1 MASERGASISRW
13 GAGQNQRASPTS
25 YSPDQLLLS
34 PFPPENPILDRL
46 LPEHQRKVLDRLPTA
61 LPLAV
66 TANLVSDEDYWKR
79 CCTERWQVCDI
90 SGYGDSWKRMFFERH
105 LENIL
110 KSFVPNTTDPNQVL
124 ELIPLCKDY
133 VRKLEVDQFL
143 PPLKVDPEEEAD
155 DISDSG
161 SDLGLGEVPV
171 HHYDLGALV
180 TALPY
185 LEELHLTYGVKDCG
199 MNFEWNLFKFTY
211 QDCCNLAGAV
221 KKCHK
226 LKVMHPKINLSSS
239 ARSSDCLWRGRRGRN
254 LGSVFPAGSTLPVAG
269 SCLPEQREAN
279 LPYMLEIP
287 QSQRRG
293 MGVSRR

>member
-1 MASERGASISRW
+1 M
-13 GAGQNQRASPTS
+13 
-25 YSPDQLLLS
+25 
-34 PFPPENPILDRL
+34 
-46 LPEHQRKVLDRLPTA
+46 LDRLPTG

-66 TANLVSDEDYWKR
+66 TANLVSDEYYWKR

-90 SGYGDSWKRMFFERH
+90 SSYGGSWKRMFFERH

-143 PPLKVDPEEEAD
+143 PPLKVDPKEEAD

-161 SDLGLGEVPV
+161 SDLGFGEVPM

-211 QDCCNLAGAV
+211 QDCCNLADAV

-226 LKVMHPKINLSSS
+226 LKVIYPRINLSSS
-239 ARSSDCLWRGRRGRN
+239 ARSSDSLWRGRRGRN
-254 LGSVFPAGSTLPVAG
+254 PRLSFPCWQHPSLCKFLSGQVK
-269 SCLPEQREAN
+269 
-279 LPYMLEIP
+279 
-287 QSQRRG
+287 RG
-293 MGVSRR
+293 